1 MDPRFAIP
9 ADTQAAR
16 LDPGFSD
23 QSAYGPQRPV
33 AQEQPSVLD
42 MLRRRV
48 SREME
53 GQDLQ
58 RLSEFG
64 AGMLSSESPNFFTM
78 LGAGA
83 RAQAQGDASRMDR
96 LRQVA
101 DTERQQQELETRQAA
116 QRADEDYRRRSL
128 GLRERE
134 IALQGR
140 PSYTVVG
147 QDASGNAIV
156 MDPRNPTQRQTL
168 EGVTPMQVANLN
180 ARSDVANRQLAARL
194 AEAAVN
200 RDVTARAAAFQPALS
215 ETERATLR
223 RQREAEILESLG
235 LAPLAGSTT
244 GGGGAGGPA
253 ARIDARGNPIR

>member
-1 MDPRFAIP
+1 MDPRFATP

-64 AGMLSSESPNFFTM
+64 AGMLASGSPNFFTM

-101 DTERQQQELETRQAA
+101 HTERQQQELETRQAA
-116 QRADEDYRRRSL
+116 QRAEEAYRQRRL
-128 GLRERE
+128 DVEAPYR
-134 IALQGR
+134 A
-140 PSYTVVG
+140 
-147 QDASGNAIV
+147 A
-156 MDPRNPTQRQTL
+156 QTD
-168 EGVTPMQVANLN
+168 Q
-180 ARSDVANRQLAARL
+180 
-194 AEAAVN
+194 
-200 RDVTARAAAFQPALS
+200 ARAYADY
-215 ETERATLR
+215 LR
-223 RQREAEILESLG
+223 QGGRG
-235 LAPLAGSTT
+235 G
-244 GGGGAGGPA
+244 GMGGGAGGRDPAPA
-253 ARIDARGNPIR
+253 ALRTATVAANTALQAAIRQAANEIRPRTLSPDEQNTIWQAAYNRSIQGQGVQAPAGMPAPDITAPAPAPAAVIDVRANPAR

>member
-23 QSAYGPQRPV
+23 QSAYGPPRPA

-64 AGMLSSESPNFFTM
+64 AGMLASGSPNFFTM

-101 DTERQQQELETRQAA
+101 EAERQQRALDIEEQRRREELGLRRQELEANAPYRAAQAEQARALADYYRQGGRGGGAAGGVRGQLTERDLANLSMRAA
-116 QRADEDYRRRSL
+116 QRAATEV
-128 GLRERE
+128 
-134 IALQGR
+134 
-140 PSYTVVG
+140 P
-147 QDASGNAIV
+147 
-156 MDPRNPTQRQTL
+156 DPRPGSP
-168 EGVTPMQVANLN
+168 EAVADTP
-180 ARSDVANRQLAARL
+180 AA
-194 AEAAVN
+194 AEARRA
-200 RDVTARAAAFQPALS
+200 RREQLTRSYYAAALEAAGRSPAPGSAGAPDVTAPAAA
-215 ETERATLR
+215 
-223 RQREAEILESLG
+223 
-235 LAPLAGSTT
+235 
-244 GGGGAGGPA
+244 PA
-253 ARIDARGNPIR
+253 ATVDVRGNPIR

>member
-42 MLRRRV
+42 MLRKRV

-83 RAQAQGDASRMDR
+83 RARAQGDASRMDR
-96 LRQVA
+96 LRQLA
-101 DTERQQQELETRQAA
+101 DTERQQRALDIEEQRRREELGLRRQELEATAPYRAA
-116 QRADEDYRRRSL
+116 Q
-128 GLRERE
+128 
-134 IALQGR
+134 
-140 PSYTVVG
+140 
-147 QDASGNAIV
+147 
-156 MDPRNPTQRQTL
+156 
-168 EGVTPMQVANLN
+168 
-180 ARSDVANRQLAARL
+180 
-194 AEAAVN
+194 AEQ
-200 RDVTARAAAFQPALS
+200 ARAMARFYDQGG
-215 ETERATLR
+215 R
-223 RQREAEILESLG
+223 G
-235 LAPLAGSTT
+235 
-244 GGGGAGGPA
+244 GGGGAGGRDPTPA
-253 ARIDARGNPIR
+253 ALRTATVNANAAVQTAIRQAGNAIPPRTLSQEEQDTIWQTVYNRSIQGQGVQAPAGVTTPDVRAAPAPAATVDVRGNPTR

>member
-1 MDPRFAIP
+1 MDPRSAIP

-16 LDPGFSD
+16 LDPGFSA

-64 AGMLSSESPNFFTM
+64 AGMLASGSPNFFTM

-101 DTERQQQELETRQAA
+101 EAERQQRALDIEEQRRREELALRRQELEANAPYRAAQADQARALAEYYRQGGRGGGVRGQLTERDFANLSMRAA
-116 QRADEDYRRRSL
+116 QRAATEV
-128 GLRERE
+128 
-134 IALQGR
+134 
-140 PSYTVVG
+140 P
-147 QDASGNAIV
+147 
-156 MDPRNPTQRQTL
+156 DPRPGSP
-168 EGVTPMQVANLN
+168 EAVADTPAAAE
-180 ARSDVANRQLAARL
+180 ARRVRREQLAQSYFATAL
-194 AEAAVN
+194 EAAG
-200 RDVTARAAAFQPALS
+200 RGPA
-215 ETERATLR
+215 
-223 RQREAEILESLG
+223 
-235 LAPLAGSTT
+235 PGSTAA
-244 GGGGAGGPA
+244 GAPDVRTAPAPA
-253 ARIDARGNPIR
+253 ATIDVRGNPAR

>member
-23 QSAYGPQRPV
+23 QSIYGPQRPV

-64 AGMLSSESPNFFTM
+64 AGMLASESPNFFTM

-83 RAQAQGDASRMDR
+83 RARAQGDASRMDR

-101 DTERQQQELETRQAA
+101 EAERQQRALDIEEQRRREELALRRQELEATAPLRAA
-116 QRADEDYRRRSL
+116 QAEQALAYRDYLRA
-128 GLRERE
+128 G
-134 IALQGR
+134 GR
-140 PSYTVVG
+140 
-147 QDASGNAIV
+147 
-156 MDPRNPTQRQTL
+156 
-168 EGVTPMQVANLN
+168 
-180 ARSDVANRQLAARL
+180 
-194 AEAAVN
+194 
-200 RDVTARAAAFQPALS
+200 
-215 ETERATLR
+215 
-223 RQREAEILESLG
+223 
-235 LAPLAGSTT
+235 
-244 GGGGAGGPA
+244 GGGAGGSRGQITPERYAQIVSQADTEARQRFPNPASGMPESAAQARERERLRNEFRDARIRQILEGAAQIQSGGTPTPSAVDVTAPPTPA
-253 ARIDARGNPIR
+253 AVIDLRRNPGGNQPR

>member
-1 MDPRFAIP
+1 MDPRFATL

-33 AQEQPSVLD
+33 EQEQPSVLD

-48 SREME
+48 AREME

-64 AGMLSSESPNFFTM
+64 AGMLASGSPNFFTM

-101 DTERQQQELETRQAA
+101 EAERQQRALDIEEQRRREELALRREEMEVNAPYRAAQAEQARAYAEYLRQGGRGGGGGVRGQLTERDLANLSMRAA
-116 QRADEDYRRRSL
+116 QRAAAEVPDPPPGSPEAIADTPAAAEARRVR
-128 GLRERE
+128 RE
-134 IALQGR
+134 
-140 PSYTVVG
+140 
-147 QDASGNAIV
+147 
-156 MDPRNPTQRQTL
+156 
-168 EGVTPMQVANLN
+168 
-180 ARSDVANRQLAARL
+180 QLAQSYFAAAL
-194 AEAAVN
+194 EAAG
-200 RDVTARAAAFQPALS
+200 RSPA
-215 ETERATLR
+215 
-223 RQREAEILESLG
+223 
-235 LAPLAGSTT
+235 PGSTAA
-244 GGGGAGGPA
+244 GAPDVRTGPA
-253 ARIDARGNPIR
+253 PAATIDVRGNPIR

>member
-1 MDPRFAIP
+1 MDPRFATP

-23 QSAYGPQRPV
+23 QSTYGPPRPA

-64 AGMLSSESPNFFTM
+64 AGMLSSNSPNFFTM

-101 DTERQQQELETRQAA
+101 EAERQQRALDIEEQRRREELALRRQELEATAPYRAAQAEQARAMARFYDQGGRGGGGARGQLTERDFANLSMRAA
-116 QRADEDYRRRSL
+116 QRAATEV
-128 GLRERE
+128 
-134 IALQGR
+134 
-140 PSYTVVG
+140 P
-147 QDASGNAIV
+147 
-156 MDPRNPTQRQTL
+156 DPRPGSP
-168 EGVTPMQVANLN
+168 EAVADTPAAAE
-180 ARSDVANRQLAARL
+180 ARRARREQLAQSYFAAAL
-194 AEAAVN
+194 EAAG
-200 RDVTARAAAFQPALS
+200 RGPAPGSTAAGAPDVRAAPA
-215 ETERATLR
+215 
-223 RQREAEILESLG
+223 
-235 LAPLAGSTT
+235 
-244 GGGGAGGPA
+244 PA
-253 ARIDARGNPIR
+253 ATIDVRGNPTR